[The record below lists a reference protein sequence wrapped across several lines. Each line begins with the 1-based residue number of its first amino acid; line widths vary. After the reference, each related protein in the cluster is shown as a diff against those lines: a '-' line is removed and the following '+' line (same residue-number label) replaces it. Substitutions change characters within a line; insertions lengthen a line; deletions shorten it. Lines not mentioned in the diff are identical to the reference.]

1 MILPR
6 WARRL
11 VLAHTCWQVKD
22 EEAATT
28 WAQGGSTEAMPELV
42 QNVLVEIFPDFRGWA
57 LIPSPR
63 VLEVGHMQPSRCM
76 NVWPATHGQTIK
88 QNGPS
93 QNPLWHW
100 TMKQLLYCT
109 LLRQGAWTPCA
120 STPAWML
127 GQTSSCLPASF
138 TTSRK
143 AWIATPDCLS
153 GTARLQ
159 AGDTEHGWLINC
171 KSLWPNSADHSG
183 PMCLVAGITACL
195 GEFLWCGVD
204 LRWSKIQQN
213 SIYKVRASIIFRRV
227 SGANQSLVPDAFWII
242 ICPHAC
248 LYV

>member
-1 MILPR
+1 MKKLRQLGHKVDLLRLCPNWFRMFWWRFFQTFVAERSFRVHEFLKSAICSHLVVWMYDLRHTGKRSSKMAQAKIL
-6 WARRL
+6 
-11 VLAHTCWQVKD
+11 C
-22 EEAATT
+22 
-28 WAQGGSTEAMPELV
+28 GTEP
-42 QNVLVEIFPDFRGWA
+42 W
-57 LIPSPR
+57 S
-63 VLEVGHMQPSRCM
+63 S
-76 NVWPATHGQTIK
+76 
-88 QNGPS
+88 
-93 QNPLWHW
+93 
-100 TMKQLLYCT
+100 YCT
-109 LLRQGAWTPCA
+109 VRYYDKALERHVPPHQHECLDKQVPAFLQA
-120 STPAWML
+120 SP
-127 GQTSSCLPASF
+127 P
-138 TTSRK
+138 SRK
-143 AWIATPDCLS
+143 AWITTPDCLS

-242 ICPHAC
+242 ICPHAR